1 LTAIVAAAQ
10 TMLGR
15 AYPLRRA
22 VGPRL
27 RVALPEASPRASF
40 TRSSTADGAEAALL
54 PADEGVANVAT
65 PMVPRTDPSLL
76 SREAKAPT
84 ETSRSESAELR
95 VAHVVQR
102 FLPISETFIYTAL
115 CAQAD
120 AVQAV
125 FTRHRENEL
134 QFEFP
139 DVRLI
144 PRHRLGR
151 AVRWVPGAALRI
163 DPLFRAARRF
173 RPDVIHAHFSWNAA
187 LAMPVARGLSVPLV
201 ASFYGADVYV
211 RRGSALRQTYAEL
224 FATGSIFRCLGPAAA
239 SELQRLGCPSDRLR
253 IVPLG
258 VDLSAFTFAP
268 APREDSLVILQVS
281 RLVPKKGVDTTLA
294 AFARAL
300 PELGPAELWLIGDGP
315 ERPALEELAR
325 QLGISAPVRFL
336 GSLPPTEVCSRM
348 ARAHIGVQPSR
359 RAPNG
364 DGEGTP
370 TVLLEMQARG
380 VDVAATRHTD
390 IPTIVAFPDRLVPEG
405 DSEALADELVRLAH
419 LSERERNERLAAGRN
434 LVERQHDA
442 RRIADQLRGIYAEA
456 AAG

>member
-1 LTAIVAAAQ
+1 LVVAE
-10 TMLGR
+10 G
-15 AYPLRRA
+15 
-22 VGPRL
+22 
-27 RVALPEASPRASF
+27 
-40 TRSSTADGAEAALL
+40 ALL
-54 PADEGVANVAT
+54 PADDGVAKVAAL
-65 PMVPRTDPSLL
+65 MAPRTDRSLL
-76 SREAKAPT
+76 SREAKGP
-84 ETSRSESAELR
+84 SEPSVPSDSAELR
-95 VAHVVQR
+95 VAHVVR
-102 FLPISETFIYTAL
+102 HFLPISETFIYTAL

-120 AVQAV
+120 TVQAV
-125 FTRHRENEL
+125 FARHRQNER

-144 PRHRLGR
+144 PRRRLSG
-151 AVRWVPGAALRI
+151 AVRRIPGAPLHL
-163 DPLFRAARRF
+163 DPLFRAVRRF
-173 RPDVIHAHFSWNAA
+173 GPDVIHAHFSWNAA
-187 LAMPVARGLSVPLV
+187 LAMPVASGLSVPLV
-201 ASFYGADVYV
+201 ASFHGADVYAPG
-211 RRGSALRQTYAEL
+211 RSMPEFEQTYAEL
-224 FATGSIFRCLGPAAA
+224 FATGSIFTAVGPGAA

-253 IVPLG
+253 IVPVG
-258 VDLSAFTFAP
+258 IDLSAFTFAP

-281 RLVPKKGVDTTLA
+281 RLAPKKGVDTTLA

-300 PELGPAELWLIGDGP
+300 PDLAPAELWLIGDGA

-325 QLGISAPVRFL
+325 QLGISAAVHFL
-336 GSLPPTEVCSRM
+336 GSLPPADVCTRM

-359 RAPNG
+359 RAPDG
-364 DGEGTP
+364 DAEGTP

-390 IPTIVAFPDRLVPEG
+390 IPAIVAFPDRLVPEG

-442 RRIADQLRGIYAEA
+442 RRIADQMRGIYAEA